1 MDITDQHI
9 LDKFSEGDDKAI
21 ELLFSKYYKYL
32 CACVYKLIKDS
43 NTAEDIVQE
52 VFMELWKKRKGL
64 NINISIKAYL
74 RRASINKT
82 LNHIRAK
89 KVNFEDE
96 SELLIVPSKV
106 SSSQQEIEGTE
117 LQTEITRAIDKLPE
131 KCRIIFAMSRY
142 EEMTYKEIAAKLE
155 ISVKT
160 VENQI
165 SKALK
170 LLKTE
175 LKPYLKKY

>member
-1 MDITDQHI
+1 MDISDQNI
-9 LDKFSEGDDKAI
+9 LDKFSAGDEKAI
-21 ELLFSKYYKYL
+21 ELLFNKYYKYL

-52 VFMELWKKRKGL
+52 VFMELWKKREKL
-64 NINISIKAYL
+64 NINISIKAYM

-96 SELLIVPSKV
+96 SELLIVPSGG
-106 SSSQQEIEGTE
+106 SSSQENIEGME
-117 LQTEITRAIDKLPE
+117 LKTHISKAIDQLPD

-142 EEMTYKEIAAKLE
+142 EEMTYKEIAASLD

-170 LLKTE
+170 LLKAE

>member
-1 MDITDQHI
+1 MDITDQQI
-9 LDKFSEGDDKAI
+9 LDKFKAGDEKAV
-21 ELLFSKYYKYL
+21 ELLFTKYYKYL

-43 NTAEDIVQE
+43 TTAEDIVQE
-52 VFMELWKKRKGL
+52 VFMELWKKRNGL

-96 SELLIVPSKV
+96 SELLIVPSGV
-106 SSSQQEIEGTE
+106 SSTQEEIEGSE
-117 LQTEITRAIDKLPE
+117 LKVHITNAINKLPD

-142 EEMTYKEIAAKLE
+142 EEMTYKEIAASLD

-170 LLKTE
+170 LLKTD

>member
-1 MDITDQHI
+1 MDISDQQI
-9 LDKFSEGDDKAI
+9 LDKFSAGDEKAI
-21 ELLFSKYYKYL
+21 ELLFNKYYKYL

-43 NTAEDIVQE
+43 TLAEDIVQE
-52 VFMELWKKRKGL
+52 VFMELWKKREGL

-89 KVNFEDE
+89 KMNFEDE
-96 SELLIVPSKV
+96 SELLIVPSRE
-106 SSSQQEIEGTE
+106 SSTQQEIEGGE
-117 LQTEITRAIDKLPE
+117 LKDQITKAIDKLPK
-131 KCRIIFAMSRY
+131 KCRIIFSMSRY
-142 EEMTYKEIAAKLE
+142 EEMTYKEIAASLD

-175 LKPYLKKY
+175 LKPYLK